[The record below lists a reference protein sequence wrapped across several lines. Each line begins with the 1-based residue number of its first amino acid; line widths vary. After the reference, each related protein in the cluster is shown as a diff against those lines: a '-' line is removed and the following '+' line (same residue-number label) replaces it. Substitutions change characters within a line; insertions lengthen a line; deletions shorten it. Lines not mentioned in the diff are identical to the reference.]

1 MNVGGLLG
9 SFSFFVSDS
18 WEGFVVVE
26 IVGGLDMSF
35 N

>member
-1 MNVGGLLG
+1 MNVGDLLG
-9 SFSFFVSDS
+9 SCFFFVSDS